1 MDDAEPRGFQP
12 LYGIDGHGTG
22 PQCSHSHDFCFFCAF
37 DECPEAA
44 NKNSSADLYG
54 SLKDVVRSMAA
65 SNRELPVIVNMVHNH
80 YEEHV
85 RDFVEYEH
93 PQTRAVI
100 SKPVWTRQSI
110 RRHLLFSTEFK
121 ELFNVVIQQ
130 MYHSMIAL
138 QNQNMCDAATGEVD
152 GDRAKQF
159 HDTMKSY
166 VQFMRY
172 YDERRLKPG

>member
-1 MDDAEPRGFQP
+1 MDASEARGYQP
-12 LYGIDGHGTG
+12 LYGIDGHGCG
-22 PQCSHSHDFCFFCAF
+22 PQCSQSQDFCFFCTF

-44 NKNSSADLYG
+44 TSDSGADLYN
-54 SLKDVVRSMAA
+54 SLKDVVRSMGK
-65 SNRELPVIVNMVHNH
+65 SNRELSTIVTTLHNH

-85 RDFVEYEH
+85 RAYVEYEH
-93 PQTRAVI
+93 PETRAVI
-100 SKPVWTRQSI
+100 KQPVWTKQSI
-110 RRHLLFSTEFK
+110 RRHLLYSTEFR

-130 MYHSMIAL
+130 MYHSMIVL
-138 QNQNMCDAATGEVD
+138 QNQTMCDAVTGEVD

-172 YDERRLKPG
+172 AADQKKIG